1 MGTLY
6 LVSTPIGNLEDV
18 TERAARILRES
29 DRVLAEDT
37 RRTSVLLKRV
47 GSTVPMTSLFE
58 HNERARTARVVE
70 WLDADETIALV
81 SDAGTPLVSDPGE
94 RLVASVV
101 EAGHTVVPVPGA
113 SAVLAALVA
122 SGLPTLPFTFR
133 GFVPRK
139 GKDRREFLDTVAAAE
154 ETTVVFESP
163 ERLVALLEALEEF
176 DGERRIA
183 VARELTKVHETV
195 FRGTLVEAVG
205 YYRANPPRGEVTVV
219 LGPGEQTREESA
231 VDEAAARALAVA
243 LTQDGASPSKV
254 AREVAR
260 RLRIPKNLAYRVVH
274 ELPDSEGR

>member
-29 DRVLAEDT
+29 DRILAEDT
-37 RRTSVLLKRV
+37 RRTGVLLKSV
-47 GSTVPMTSLFE
+47 GSTVRMTSLFE
-58 HNERARTARVVE
+58 HNERARTKRILE
-70 WLDADETIALV
+70 WLAAGETLALV

-101 EAGHTVVPVPGA
+101 EAGHSVVPIPGA

-139 GKDRREFLDTVAAAE
+139 GRERREFLEVIAAAE

-163 ERLVALLEALEEF
+163 ERLVVFLEAMGEL
-176 DGERRIA
+176 DGDRRVA
-183 VARELTKVHETV
+183 VARELTKIHESV

-205 YYRANPPRGEVTVV
+205 YYTANPPRGEVTIV
-219 LGPGEQTREESA
+219 LGPSEPDGEATS

-243 LTQDGASPSKV
+243 LTEAGASPSKV

-260 RLRIPKNLAYRVVH
+260 RLRIPKNLAYKVVH
-274 ELPDSEGR
+274 ELPQSEGR

>member
-29 DRVLAEDT
+29 DRILAEDT
-37 RRTSVLLKRV
+37 RRSGVLLASV

-58 HNERARTARVVE
+58 HNERARTGRILE
-70 WLDADETIALV
+70 WLAAGETLALV

-101 EAGHTVVPVPGA
+101 EAGHSVVPIPGA

-122 SGLPTLPFTFR
+122 SGMPTLPFTFR

-139 GKDRREFLDTVAAAE
+139 GRERREFLETIAAAE

-163 ERLVALLEALEEF
+163 ERLVVFLAAMEEF
-176 DGERRIA
+176 DGDRRVA
-183 VARELTKVHETV
+183 VARELTKMHESV
-195 FRGTLVEAVG
+195 FRGTLAEAAG
-205 YYRANPPRGEVTVV
+205 YYTANPPRGEVTVV
-219 LGPGEQTREESA
+219 LGPSEPDGEATS

-243 LTQDGASPSKV
+243 LTEAGASPSKV

-260 RLRIPKNLAYRVVH
+260 RLRIPKNLAYKVVH
-274 ELPDSEGR
+274 ELPQSEGR